1 MCDLTCTY
9 MQVTFDWDHAL
20 SVCIEFASV
29 ACSMEVANPIHNDNW
44 LEAICTQEGRRWHS
58 RGYSGTKLWVAR
70 RRHLVACDGTS
81 ADPSNFRVSLL
92 LIIAAPCQS
101 FSFLCRSNSF
111 WNCAAVPTFVFRL
124 CTMEIGGLFR
134 CSTLILA
141 LLCLQS
147 VWMAHGQ
154 SKCTWTVSN

>member
-1 MCDLTCTY
+1 MP
-9 MQVTFDWDHAL
+9 WL

-70 RRHLVACDGTS
+70 RRHLVVTALPLTPVTS
-81 ADPSNFRVSLL
+81 VIDNIYLRSEGIYYLCFRVSLL
-92 LIIAAPCQS
+92 LIIAASCQS

-124 CTMEIGGLFR
+124 CTMEIRGLFR
-134 CSTLILA
+134 CSTILA

-154 SKCTWTVSN
+154 SKCT